1 MFNDYDYDYEV
12 EKFEEG
18 EVYYLPKHVEEY
30 DIDILS
36 LEESI
41 ENAYID
47 MGYSMEDKNL
57 QPMRNT
63 SFRTATAYFPA
74 VGTAA

>member
-1 MFNDYDYDYEV
+1 MFNDYEFDYEV

-36 LEESI
+36 LEESM
-41 ENAYID
+41 ENAYIS
-47 MGYSMEDKNL
+47 MGYSVEDKNL
-57 QPMRNT
+57 YNLINSLFNEGEWIWEQC
-63 SFRTATAYFPA
+63 
-74 VGTAA
+74 GD

>member
-18 EVYYLPKHVEEY
+18 DVYYLPKHVEEF

-57 QPMRNT
+57 YNLIN
-63 SFRTATAYFPA
+63 SLFNE
-74 VGTAA
+74 GE

>member
-1 MFNDYDYDYEV
+1 MFNDYEFDYEV

-36 LEESI
+36 LEESM
-41 ENAYID
+41 ENAYIS
-47 MGYSMEDKNL
+47 MGYSLEDKNL
-57 QPMRNT
+57 YNLINSLFNEGEWIWVLIQCGN
-63 SFRTATAYFPA
+63 
-74 VGTAA
+74 

>member
-1 MFNDYDYDYEV
+1 MFNDYEFDYEV

-36 LEESI
+36 LEESM
-41 ENAYID
+41 ENAYIS
-47 MGYSMEDKNL
+47 MGYSVEDKNL
-57 QPMRNT
+57 YNLINSLFNEGEWIWVLIQCGN
-63 SFRTATAYFPA
+63 
-74 VGTAA
+74 

>member
-1 MFNDYDYDYEV
+1 MFNDYEFDYEV

-36 LEESI
+36 LEESM
-41 ENAYID
+41 ENAYIS
-47 MGYSMEDKNL
+47 MGYSVEDKNL
-57 QPMRNT
+57 YNLINSLFNEGEWIWEQR
-63 SFRTATAYFPA
+63 
-74 VGTAA
+74 GD

>member
-1 MFNDYDYDYEV
+1 MFNDYEFDYEV

-36 LEESI
+36 LEESM
-41 ENAYID
+41 ENAYIS
-47 MGYSMEDKNL
+47 MGYSVEDKNL
-57 QPMRNT
+57 YNLINSLFNEGEWIWEQR
-63 SFRTATAYFPA
+63 
-74 VGTAA
+74 GG

>member
-1 MFNDYDYDYEV
+1 MFNDYEFDYEV

-36 LEESI
+36 LEESM
-41 ENAYID
+41 ENAYIS
-47 MGYSMEDKNL
+47 MGYSVEDKNL
-57 QPMRNT
+57 YNLINSLFNEGEWIWEQC
-63 SFRTATAYFPA
+63 
-74 VGTAA
+74 GG

>member
-1 MFNDYDYDYEV
+1 VDNYIRESDIMFNDYEFDYDV

-36 LEESI
+36 LEESM
-41 ENAYID
+41 ENAYIS
-47 MGYSMEDKNL
+47 MGYSVEDKNL
-57 QPMRNT
+57 YNLIN
-63 SFRTATAYFPA
+63 SLFNE
-74 VGTAA
+74 GE